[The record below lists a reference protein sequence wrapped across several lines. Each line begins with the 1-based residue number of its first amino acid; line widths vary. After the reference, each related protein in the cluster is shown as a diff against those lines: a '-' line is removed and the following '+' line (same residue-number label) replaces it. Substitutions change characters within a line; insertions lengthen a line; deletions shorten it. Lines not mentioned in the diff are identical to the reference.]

1 MYCFY
6 TEWEGGLGFRS
17 HIYSTVQPL
26 GTQGLGRG
34 KRFDCFITKVAGE
47 RGEGRR
53 GSRLQI
59 NLYEGL
65 ESFHD
70 LRKFLLAAQPSNHPN
85 HRINKTMKIT
95 MEWVFIHNVSLGN
108 EISNIIQKLQTIDS
122 FLLRSSICNKR

>member
-1 MYCFY
+1 LYFFY
-6 TEWEGGLGFRS
+6 KEGGG
-17 HIYSTVQPL
+17 
-26 GTQGLGRG
+26 
-34 KRFDCFITKVAGE
+34 
-47 RGEGRR
+47 R

-70 LRKFLLAAQPSNHPN
+70 LRKFLLATQPSKHPN
-85 HRINKTMKIT
+85 HSINKTTKIT
-95 MEWVFIHNVSLGN
+95 MKWLFIHYVSLGN